1 MDKFNREENK
11 SQQMII
17 SALSHDLR
25 SPLSVINMLAGA
37 IKNILEEDKNNTDD
51 AIKMSEMIMEKSSSM
66 MFMLENLLKYCK
78 MCNINP
84 VIEEIDLNEIVNYCI
99 NQEMVLSETE
109 GRNVVTEKSDLPCI
123 MGDRMLI
130 KMVFANVISNAFK
143 FTSTTNQ
150 GKISVNCTE
159 NEREYIISV
168 KDNGVGFNPKDGE
181 KLFGIFTRLHSSGDF
196 PGTGVGLAIVD
207 KIMKI
212 HKGKVEAFGE
222 EGKGAEF
229 LLYFPKI
236 K

>member
-1 MDKFNREENK
+1 MDKFNREENN
-11 SQQMII
+11 SQELII

-37 IKNILEEDKNNTDD
+37 IKNVLEEDKNNTED

-78 MCNINP
+78 MCSINP
-84 VIEEIDLNEIVNYCI
+84 VIEEIDLNEIVNDCI
-99 NQEMVLSETE
+99 NQEMVLSE
-109 GRNVVTEKSDLPCI
+109 GRNVVTQKSALPCI
-123 MGDRMLI
+123 MGDRILV
-130 KMVFANVISNAFK
+130 KTVFANVISNAVK
-143 FTSTTNQ
+143 FTATREKAEIT
-150 GKISVNCTE
+150 VTFTE
-159 NEREYIISV
+159 NEKYIIVSV
-168 KDNGVGFNPKDGE
+168 KDNGVGFDMKNRDN
-181 KLFGIFTRLHSSGDF
+181 LFGIFKRFHSSDEF
-196 PGTGVGLAIVD
+196 EGTGVGLAIVD
-207 KIMKI
+207 RIMKI